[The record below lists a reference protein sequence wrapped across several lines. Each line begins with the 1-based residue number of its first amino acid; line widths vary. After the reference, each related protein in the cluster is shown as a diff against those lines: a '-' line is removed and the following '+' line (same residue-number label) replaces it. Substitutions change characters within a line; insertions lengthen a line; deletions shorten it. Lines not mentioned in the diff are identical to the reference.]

1 MHNISFFT
9 DILLIFFTDIYIG
22 VPTIDQFSKIVTLS
36 SSKFDGIF
44 QVLLG
49 ITSDAVNLFKYDRL
63 RFEQGRKLNSNFFCT
78 VSESPCR
85 R

>member
-22 VPTIDQFSKIVTLS
+22 VPTIDQFSKIATLS

-78 VSESPCR
+78 VSESP
-85 R
+85 